1 MNGRGRAL
9 LRLFSVQ
16 GSWNYER
23 MQGIGMG
30 YAAEP
35 LLGDLRRSDPARH
48 AEAVAR
54 SAEFFNANPYLAGL
68 ALGAAARAEYE
79 GVPGE
84 QVARLRTA
92 LAGPLGALGDG
103 LFWAGILPAT
113 AGAAVAAVALGAG
126 WWAVLGF
133 FAVFNAFRVVTT
145 AWGLRTGIDTG
156 MRVGGAISASAVPR
170 AATKSGAVAAFA
182 VGTATPIVAAWL
194 LDPFGARGVASAVLI
209 AAAGLLLARWSGAR
223 FTAPRFGLLA
233 LAATILLRLVMA

>member
-1 MNGRGRAL
+1 GHLRRGALAQGRRRTRHHHRCARVGASMNGRGRAL
-9 LRLFSVQ
+9 LRLLSVQ

-35 LLGDLRRSDPARH
+35 LLADLRVADPVRH
-48 AEAVAR
+48 AAAVVR

-68 ALGAAARAEYE
+68 ALGASARAEYDA
-79 GVPGE
+79 VPGQ

-113 AGAAVAAVALGAG
+113 AGLALAAVALGAR

-133 FAVFNAFRVVTT
+133 LVIFNAVRL
-145 AWGLRTGIDTG
+145 ATG
-156 MRVGGAISASAVPR
+156 
-170 AATKSGAVAAFA
+170 
-182 VGTATPIVAAWL
+182 W
-194 LDPFGARGVASAVLI
+194 
-209 AAAGLLLARWSGAR
+209 W
-223 FTAPRFGLLA
+223 A
-233 LAATILLRLVMA
+233 L

>member
-35 LLGDLRRSDPARH
+35 LLADLRLADPARYP
-48 AEAVAR
+48 EAVVR

-79 GVPGE
+79 AVPGE
-84 QVARLRTA
+84 QVVRLRTA

-103 LFWAGILPAT
+103 LFWAGVLPAT
-113 AGAAVAAVALGAG
+113 AGAALAAAALGAG

-133 FAVFNAFRVVTT
+133 LVVFNALRVITT
-145 AWGLRTGIDTG
+145 SWALTTGMNSG
-156 MRVGGAISASAVPR
+156 MRVGAAISASVVPR
-170 AATKSGAVAAFA
+170 AATRSGGAAAFA
-182 VGTATPIVAAWL
+182 VGAATPIVCAWL
-194 LDPFGARGVASAVLI
+194 LHPFGFRGGGSANLI
-209 AAAGLLLARWSGAR
+209 AAAGLVLARWSGAR

-233 LAATILLRLVMA
+233 LGATLLLRLVMA

>member
-9 LRLFSVQ
+9 LRLLSVQ

-35 LLGDLRRSDPARH
+35 LLADLRVADPVRH
-48 AEAVAR
+48 AAAVVR

-68 ALGAAARAEYE
+68 ALGASARAEYDA
-79 GVPGE
+79 VPGE

-113 AGAAVAAVALGAG
+113 AGLALAAVALGAR

-133 FAVFNAFRVVTT
+133 LVIFNAVRLATGWWALTT
-145 AWGLRTGIDTG
+145 GLRAG
-156 MRVGGAISASAVPR
+156 MRVGGAISASVVPR
-170 AATKSGAVAAFA
+170 AATGTGAAAAFA
-182 VGTATPIVAAWL
+182 VGLAVPIVSAWL
-194 LDPFGARGVASAVLI
+194 LHPFGFRGVGSAMLL
-209 AAAGLLLARWSGAR
+209 AGAGLVLARWSGAR

-233 LAATILLRLVMA
+233 LGATLLLRLVIA